1 MRDADSSSHAL
12 ASSHEPAPLAALVRP
27 ELAQLRAYAAP
38 AGTPPIKLDANESPW
53 PLPPALRARIAS
65 ELAEI
70 ALHRYPDPRADGVRA
85 RLAARLGARPEQLV
99 LGSGSDEVIALL
111 CTALAR
117 PREGRARAVVL
128 YPTPTFVMYRITA
141 LAHGLEPVEVPLRP
155 DFSLDVPAMQ
165 AAIAAHRPSLVF
177 LATPN
182 NPTGNTFTDDAIRA
196 VIASAS
202 ESLVVIDE
210 AYAAFAGRSLS
221 AWCDDH
227 PNVALL
233 GTLSKIG
240 LAAIRLGWARLPAAL
255 AAEVEKARQPFNVNA
270 LSQAVAALALGPLAP
285 EFDAHVAAIVAERA
299 RLGRALAA
307 LPAVHVSPSDANF
320 FLLRFDADP
329 GPLVARLAAEGIA
342 VRYFAGHGAALE
354 RCVRVTVGTPTEND
368 ALLAALTR

>member
-1 MRDADSSSHAL
+1 MSDAA
-12 ASSHEPAPLAALVRP
+12 ASSPASPHAPDPLSALVRP

-38 AGTPPIKLDANESPW
+38 SGAPPIKLDANESPW
-53 PLPPALRARIAS
+53 PLPAALRSRIAA
-65 ELAEI
+65 ELADI
-70 ALHRYPDPRADGVRA
+70 ALHRYPDPRAEGVRA
-85 RLAARLGARPEQLV
+85 QLAAKLGARPEQLV

-117 PREGRARAVVL
+117 PREGRTRAVVL
-128 YPTPTFVMYRITA
+128 HPTPSFVMYRITA
-141 LAHGLEPVEVPLRP
+141 LAHGLEPVEVPLLP

-182 NPTGNTFTDDAIRA
+182 NPTGNAFTDDAIRA
-196 VIASAS
+196 VIESAP

-221 AWCDDH
+221 AWCDAY

-240 LAAIRLGWARLPAAL
+240 LAAIRLGWVRLPTAL
-255 AAEVEKARQPFNVNA
+255 AAEVEKARQPFNLNA
-270 LSQAVAALALGPLAP
+270 LSQTVAALALGPLAP
-285 EFDAHVAAIVAERA
+285 ELDAHVAAIVAERT
-299 RLGRALAA
+299 RLGRALAE
-307 LPAVHVSPSDANF
+307 LPGVHVAPSDANF

-342 VRYFAGHGAALE
+342 VRYFAGHGAALD
-354 RCVRVTVGTPTEND
+354 RCVRVTVGTPAEND

>member
-1 MRDADSSSHAL
+1 MSDTRPTPTPHDAL
-12 ASSHEPAPLAALVRP
+12 ADLVRP

-38 AGTPPIKLDANESPW
+38 SGAPPIKLDANESPW
-53 PLPPALRARIAS
+53 PLPAALRARIAAD
-65 ELAEI
+65 LAEI
-70 ALHRYPDPRADGVRA
+70 SLHRYPDPRADAVR
-85 RLAARLGARPEQLV
+85 RPLAAKLGARPEQIV

-117 PREGRARAVVL
+117 PREGRTRAVVL

-182 NPTGNTFTDDAIRA
+182 NPTGNAFDDDALRA
-196 VIASAS
+196 VIASAPA
-202 ESLVVIDE
+202 SLVVIDE

-221 AWCDDH
+221 RWCDEH

-240 LAAIRLGWARLPAAL
+240 LAAARVGWARLPDAL
-255 AAEVEKARQPFNVNA
+255 AAEVEKARQPFNLNA

-285 EFDAHVAAIVAERA
+285 ELDAHVAAIVAERA
-299 RLGRALAA
+299 RLGRALAL
-307 LPAVHVSPSDANF
+307 LPGVRVTPSDANF

-329 GPLVARLAAEGIA
+329 GPLVARLASEGIA
-342 VRYFAGHGAALE
+342 VRYFGGHGAALD